1 VFSVLTCKS
10 SEIPVKPPGQNYS
23 APILAYS
30 SSSGGCV
37 KATVVTGLAW
47 RANRWVRKRSFGR
60 LSLHARIGA
69 VSPNGLPVGKVFPVA
84 LRESTSILVAVLLC
98 FPAAVSASSIIL
110 QPWQPLVDHADL
122 VGVIECVTAGEIV
135 ARYRIV
141 ESWKG
146 PSEGS
151 LVSVRGPASIYEPSL
166 PIVLVGQRLVVAAW
180 RFRPEYRLSSGLYL
194 AQGPGGSLPPFWRDD
209 RPDYFIPSG
218 LHSTN
223 LFPNATG
230 ERPRMLGGH
239 PGDIDAF
246 RRDVLSLLALPG
258 ETREATVL
266 QALIR
271 WHIRDNRGG
280 STLVPDSAEVAL
292 LENRTNTLHPDSIV
306 AALADFVAYGR
317 PGSSSAAFSVLYM
330 GGGSKT
336 LAYLSSIQTHAR
348 GWSGSRLPSAI
359 GGIRRRLGLDPPEDF
374 NPIAVPPKPTR
385 TVLDSMRTLLRN
397 PGMGAKDRR
406 IPPASQTAF
415 ETLSVYDPD
424 FVASHLVEW
433 EPRQDA
439 SWENEGYGLGSFFA
453 WRCGRDRASNLRRLL
468 RAKDP
473 YVRVAGAIYLSFE
486 NETEGVRALREAVNL
501 PGDPG
506 AWAALN
512 LARRGDKE
520 AAARAL
526 DSFLLLSGPT
536 FHDVPHRNLQKRL
549 LVLFS
554 NSAAA
559 SGVHQPEPWRYV
571 GDQDEQLR
579 VHDDLVKWWNA
590 NASNL
595 VLKDP
600 WFDEWKRLKIE

>member
-1 VFSVLTCKS
+1 M
-10 SEIPVKPPGQNYS
+10 
-23 APILAYS
+23 
-30 SSSGGCV
+30 
-37 KATVVTGLAW
+37 TGLAW
-47 RANRWVRKRSFGR
+47 RANRWVRKRPFGR
-60 LSLHARIGA
+60 LRLRARIGE
-69 VSPNGLPVGKVFPVA
+69 VSPNGLPLGNMFQMA
-84 LRESTSILVAVLLC
+84 LREPTSILVAALLC
-98 FPAAVSASSIIL
+98 FPAAVSASSIIP
-110 QPWQPLVDHADL
+110 QPWQPLVDRADL

-151 LVSVRGPASIYEPSL
+151 LITVRGPASVYEPSL

-180 RFRPEYRLSSGLYL
+180 RYRPEYRLSSGLYL

-209 RPDYFIPSG
+209 RPDYFIPSE
-218 LHSTN
+218 LHSSS
-223 LFPNATG
+223 LFSHGLG
-230 ERPRMLGGH
+230 EKPRMLGGH
-239 PGDIDAF
+239 SGDLDTF
-246 RRDVLSLLALPG
+246 RRDVSSLLTLPD

-280 STLVPDSAEVAL
+280 TTFMPDSAQVAL
-292 LENRTNTLHPDSIV
+292 LEMRSNTLRPDSIV
-306 AALADFVAYGR
+306 AALADFVAYDHSGA
-317 PGSSSAAFSVLYM
+317 STTAFSVLYT
-330 GGGSKT
+330 GGGPRT
-336 LAYLSSIQTHAR
+336 LAYLSNIQTHAR
-348 GWSGSRLPSAI
+348 GWSGSMLPSLI
-359 GGIRRRLGLDPPEDF
+359 GGIRRRLELDPLEDY
-374 NPIAVPPKPTR
+374 NPIAVPPRPTR
-385 TVLDSMRTLLRN
+385 AILDSMRTLLRN
-397 PGMGAKDRR
+397 PSMAVKDHR
-406 IPPASQTAF
+406 IPRASRTAF

-424 FVASHLVEW
+424 FVASYLTEW

-439 SWENEGYGLGSFFA
+439 RRENEGYGLGSFFG
-453 WRCGRDRASNLRRLL
+453 WRCGRDRALNLRRLL

-473 YVRVAGAIYLSFE
+473 YVRVAGAIYLGFE
-486 NETEGVRALREAVNL
+486 DETEGVRALREAMNL

-512 LARRGDKE
+512 LARRGDKK

-536 FHDVPHRNLQKRL
+536 SSDKPHRNLQKRL

-559 SGVHQPEPWRYV
+559 SGVLQPERWRYV
-571 GDQDEQLR
+571 QDQEEQLR
-579 VHDDLVKWWNA
+579 VHEDLVKWWNA
-590 NASNL
+590 NASTI